1 MLQTLIFTGIQKTNH
16 YIYKEETLFF
26 QYVVILILK
35 IFLLKCGKLL
45 VYISYPQFVDNLW
58 IKV

>member
-1 MLQTLIFTGIQKTNH
+1 MLQTLIFTDVLKINH

-26 QYVVILILK
+26 QYVVILFFK

-58 IKV
+58 IKA